1 MSAPL
6 RVALV
11 GIPNCGKTALFN
23 RLTGSRAKVANYA
36 GVTVEKRSGLLTTAA
51 GPVAEILDLPG
62 TYSLHVTS
70 YDERVT
76 RELLLGHQRGEAPP
90 VAVLAVVDACN
101 LRLGLRLV
109 LELKALGRPLL
120 VALNQIDLARQRGLQ
135 LDRAALEAA
144 LGLPVVETIA
154 IRPDGAESL
163 KIALGELLQHAPPA
177 EIGPPLTLPPPA
189 EVETRYHEVEALL
202 AAAVRRP
209 ATLPAWQDRLDSL
222 VLHPWAG
229 PLLLLAVLFLM
240 FQAVYAWSAP
250 LMDGID
256 GGIAW
261 LGASIEGLL
270 ADGPLKSLL
279 VDGVIAGAGSVLV
292 FLPQILILFAFILA
306 FEDSGYLP
314 RAAMLLDRPM
324 RRFGLS
330 GRAFIP
336 LLSSFACAIPG
347 ILATRTI
354 QNPRERLL
362 TILLAP
368 LMTCSARLPVYA
380 LLIGAFIPERSIGG
394 VFNLQGLTLFA
405 LYLAGIGS
413 SAVVAAIVQRSQRQR
428 HDWPLLLELPG
439 WRLPNPRQL
448 LQGLIERARL
458 FLARVG
464 GVILAMM
471 VLLWGLSS
479 FPGPPPGA
487 TEAPIYYSVAG
498 LLGRGLEWIFAPVG
512 FNWQICI
519 ALVPG
524 LAARE
529 VAVGALG
536 TVYALSG
543 QDSEAALASVIAATW
558 SLPTALALL
567 AWYVYAP
574 MCLPTLA
581 VARRETNSWRWPLI
595 MAGYLFGLAWIAA
608 FVTYRVALWATG

>member
-1 MSAPL
+1 M
-6 RVALV
+6 
-11 GIPNCGKTALFN
+11 
-23 RLTGSRAKVANYA
+23 
-36 GVTVEKRSGLLTTAA
+36 
-51 GPVAEILDLPG
+51 
-62 TYSLHVTS
+62 
-70 YDERVT
+70 
-76 RELLLGHQRGEAPP
+76 
-90 VAVLAVVDACN
+90 VAV
-101 LRLGLRLV
+101 
-109 LELKALGRPLL
+109 
-120 VALNQIDLARQRGLQ
+120 NQIDLARQRGLR
-135 LDRAALEAA
+135 LDRTELSAE
-144 LGLPVVETIA
+144 LGLPVVETVA

-163 KIALGELLQHAPPA
+163 KAVIAEVLRDAPTA
-177 EIGPPLTLPPPA
+177 EAGPPLVLPPPA
-189 EVETRYHEVEALL
+189 AVEARYAEVQALL
-202 AAAVRRP
+202 DASVRRP
-209 ATLPAWQDRLDSL
+209 ATLPAWQDRLDAL
-222 VLHPWAG
+222 ALHPWAG
-229 PLLLLAVLFLM
+229 PLLLLTVLFLM

-256 GGIAW
+256 AGIAG
-261 LGASIEGLL
+261 LSDGVAGLL
-270 ADGPLKSLL
+270 PDGPLKSLL
-279 VDGVIAGAGSVLV
+279 IDGVIAGAGAVLV

-314 RAAMLLDRPM
+314 RAAMLLDRLM

-380 LLIGAFIPERSIGG
+380 LLIGAFIPERSIG

-405 LYLAGIGS
+405 LYLAGIAS
-413 SAVVAAIVQRSQRQR
+413 SAVVATVVQRSQRQR

-439 WRLPNPRQL
+439 WRWPDPRQL
-448 LQGLIERARL
+448 LSGLVERARI

-464 GVILAMM
+464 GVILALM
-471 VLLWGLSS
+471 VLLWAFGS

-487 TEAPIYYSVAG
+487 TEPPIYYSLAG
-498 LLGRGLEWIFAPVG
+498 LIGRGLEWIFAPVG

-543 QDSEAALASVIAATW
+543 DGSEAALASVIAATW

-595 MAGYLFGLAWIAA
+595 MAGYLFGLAWLAA
-608 FVTYRVALWATG
+608 FVTYRVSLWATA